1 MTSQFELS
9 NAHIFFWE
17 NYYTMRQTF
26 FWLSIKI
33 PFQWYIVWPIFVKK
47 ISNLKKCWRHQKSHF
62 LWWICQKKISEHH
75 NECLYQFSCFGH
87 HLQYFFL
94 IVLTTYLESTNAFQ
108 TLLCYRTTV
117 YFDFLR
123 SFTVC
128 RYYDFSYTVFLYFQD
143 FNKACVQIN
152 T

>member
-33 PFQWYIVWPIFVKK
+33 PFQWYIIWPIFVKK

-62 LWWICQKKISEHH
+62 FWWICQKKISEHH

-87 HLQYFFL
+87 HLQYSAKIFPNCPHYSGGGAPGPWPDHFFSEKIIFFIKL
-94 IVLTTYLESTNAFQ
+94 NA
-108 TLLCYRTTV
+108 
-117 YFDFLR
+117 
-123 SFTVC
+123 S
-128 RYYDFSYTVFLYFQD
+128 
-143 FNKACVQIN
+143 IH
-152 T
+152 